1 MDENQISCFFFLENK
16 LHVNFKKKKAIILV
30 IIYYIDILYYFYEFL
45 VHEIPQNKDSKNF
58 PSYMPVLLHANFP
71 HHKKVIGYRQV
82 LLASPYIY
90 INKVEAN

>member
-1 MDENQISCFFFLENK
+1 MLFFFRKQTSCK
-16 LHVNFKKKKAIILV
+16 LQEKKKAIILV

-45 VHEIPQNKDSKNF
+45 VHEIPQNKDNKNF

>member
-1 MDENQISCFFFLENK
+1 M
-16 LHVNFKKKKAIILV
+16 V
-30 IIYYIDILYYFYEFL
+30 IIYYIDIHYYFYEFL

-58 PSYMPVLLHANFP
+58 PSYMPVLLHGNFP

-90 INKVEAN
+90 LYIYIYIYIYKVEAN